1 MAREK
6 TSSADRAHVIE
17 PIAVF
22 LSPFATKFGVPRQS
36 GLSEHLRGRIK
47 LLPPYNRKEALRGLE
62 DFSHLWL
69 IWGFSANKGQGGSHK
84 EQEKSAETPHT
95 AKSPSLGEGLGVG
108 SPEPPSLGEG
118 LGVGSPEPSSLGE
131 GLGVGSPEPSTLGE
145 GLGVGL
151 TVRPPRLGG
160 NKRLGVFATRSPFRP
175 NGLGLSSVKIVSVGD
190 GEIEVAGADLMD
202 GTPIY
207 DIKPYLPYADS
218 HPQARGG
225 FTDSTVW
232 QPLRVVFPDKW
243 RACFSDE
250 DAAALTDVL
259 ALDPRPHYHDSPER
273 IYGMAFCGRDVR
285 FRVAL
290 GCVEVVEVR
299 TEKGVS

>member
-22 LSPFATKFGVPRQS
+22 QSPFATKFGVPRQS

-69 IWGFSANKGQGGSHK
+69 IWGFSANKGQGASHK

-95 AKSPSLGEGLGVG
+95 AKSPSLGEGLG
-108 SPEPPSLGEG
+108 L
-118 LGVGSPEPSSLGE
+118 
-131 GLGVGSPEPSTLGE
+131 GSPEPSTLGE
-145 GLGVGL
+145 GLAVGL
-151 TVRPPRLGG
+151 TVRPPRIGG

>member
-22 LSPFATKFGVPRQS
+22 QSPFATKFGVPRQS

-69 IWGFSANKGQGGSHK
+69 IWGFSANKGQGASHK
-84 EQEKSAETPHT
+84 EQEKSAETPQT
-95 AKSPSLGEGLGVG
+95 AKSP
-108 SPEPPSLGEG
+108 
-118 LGVGSPEPSSLGE
+118 SLGE

-145 GLGVGL
+145 GLAVGL

-273 IYGMAFCGRDVR
+273 IYGMAFCGHDVR
-285 FRVAL
+285 FRVAQ

>member
-22 LSPFATKFGVPRQS
+22 QSPFATKFGVPRQS

-84 EQEKSAETPHT
+84 EQEKSAETPQT
-95 AKSPSLGEGLGVG
+95 AKSP
-108 SPEPPSLGEG
+108 
-118 LGVGSPEPSSLGE
+118 SLGE

-145 GLGVGL
+145 GLAVGSPEPSTLGEGQAVGL

-273 IYGMAFCGRDVR
+273 IYGMAFCGHDVR
-285 FRVAL
+285 FRVAQ

>member
-22 LSPFATKFGVPRQS
+22 QSPFATKFGVPRQS

-47 LLPPYNRKEALRGLE
+47 LLPPYNREEALRGLD

-69 IWGFSANKGQGGSHK
+69 IWGFSANKGQGASHK
-84 EQEKSAETPHT
+84 EQEKSAETPQT
-95 AKSPSLGEGLGVG
+95 AKS
-108 SPEPPSLGEG
+108 PSLGEG

-131 GLGVGSPEPSTLGE
+131 GQAVGSPEPSTLGE
-145 GLGVGL
+145 GLAVGL

-273 IYGMAFCGRDVR
+273 IYGMAFCGHDVR
-285 FRVAL
+285 FRVAQ

-299 TEKGVS
+299 TEKGGS

>member
-69 IWGFSANKGQGGSHK
+69 IWGFSANKGQGASHK
-84 EQEKSAETPHT
+84 EQEKSAETPQT
-95 AKSPSLGEGLGVG
+95 AKSP
-108 SPEPPSLGEG
+108 
-118 LGVGSPEPSSLGE
+118 SLGE

-145 GLGVGL
+145 GVAVGL

-273 IYGMAFCGRDVR
+273 IYGMAFCGHDVR
-285 FRVAL
+285 FRVAQ

>member
-22 LSPFATKFGVPRQS
+22 QSPFATKFGVPRQS

-47 LLPPYNRKEALRGLE
+47 
-62 DFSHLWL
+62 
-69 IWGFSANKGQGGSHK
+69 GQGASHK
-84 EQEKSAETPHT
+84 EQEKSAETPQT

-108 SPEPPSLGEG
+108 SPEPSTLGEG

-145 GLGVGL
+145 GLAVGL

-273 IYGMAFCGRDVR
+273 IYGMAFCGHDVR
-285 FRVAL
+285 FRVAQ

>member
-22 LSPFATKFGVPRQS
+22 QSPFATKFGVPRQS

-47 LLPPYNRKEALRGLE
+47 LLPPYNREEALRGLE

-69 IWGFSANKGQGGSHK
+69 IWGFSANKGQGASHK
-84 EQEKSAETPHT
+84 EQEKSAETPQT

-108 SPEPPSLGEG
+108 SPK
-118 LGVGSPEPSSLGE
+118 
-131 GLGVGSPEPSTLGE
+131 PSTLGE
-145 GLGVGL
+145 GLAVGL

-190 GEIEVAGADLMD
+190 GEIEVGGADLMD

-273 IYGMAFCGRDVR
+273 IYGMAFCGHDVR
-285 FRVAL
+285 FRVAQ

>member
-6 TSSADRAHVIE
+6 TSFADRAHVIE

-22 LSPFATKFGVPRQS
+22 QSPFATKFGVPRQS

-47 LLPPYNRKEALRGLE
+47 LLPPYNREEALRGLE

-69 IWGFSANKGQGGSHK
+69 IWGFSANKGQGASHK
-84 EQEKSAETPHT
+84 EQEKSAETPQT
-95 AKSPSLGEGLGVG
+95 AKSPSLGEGLA
-108 SPEPPSLGEG
+108 
-118 LGVGSPEPSSLGE
+118 
-131 GLGVGSPEPSTLGE
+131 VGSPEPSTLGE

-225 FTDSTVW
+225 FTDSTEW

-285 FRVAL
+285 FRVAQ

>member
-22 LSPFATKFGVPRQS
+22 QSPFATKFGVPRQS

-47 LLPPYNRKEALRGLE
+47 LLPPYNREEALRGLE

-69 IWGFSANKGQGGSHK
+69 IWGFSANKGQGASHK
-84 EQEKSAETPHT
+84 EQEKSAETPQT
-95 AKSPSLGEGLGVG
+95 AKSP
-108 SPEPPSLGEG
+108 
-118 LGVGSPEPSSLGE
+118 SLGE

-145 GLGVGL
+145 GLAVGL

-273 IYGMAFCGRDVR
+273 IYGMAFCGHDVR
-285 FRVAL
+285 FRVAQ
-290 GCVEVVEVR
+290 GCVEVVQVR
-299 TEKGVS
+299 TEKGGS

>member
-22 LSPFATKFGVPRQS
+22 MSPFATKFGVPRQS

-47 LLPPYNRKEALRGLE
+47 LLPPYNREEALRGLE

-84 EQEKSAETPHT
+84 EQEKSADTPQT

-108 SPEPPSLGEG
+108 SPEPPS
-118 LGVGSPEPSSLGE
+118 
-131 GLGVGSPEPSTLGE
+131 LGE

-273 IYGMAFCGRDVR
+273 IYGMAFCGHDVR
-285 FRVAL
+285 FRVAQD
-290 GCVEVVEVR
+290 CVEVVEVR

>member
-47 LLPPYNRKEALRGLE
+47 LLPPYNREEALRGLE

-69 IWGFSANKGQGGSHK
+69 IWGFSANKGQGASHK
-84 EQEKSAETPHT
+84 EQDSSINAVQT
-95 AKSPSLGEGLGVG
+95 AKSP
-108 SPEPPSLGEG
+108 
-118 LGVGSPEPSSLGE
+118 SLGE

-145 GLGVGL
+145 GLAVGL

-273 IYGMAFCGRDVR
+273 IYGMAFCGHDVR
-285 FRVAL
+285 FRVAQ

>member
-22 LSPFATKFGVPRQS
+22 MSPFATKFGVPRQS

-47 LLPPYNRKEALRGLE
+47 LLPPYNREEALRGLE

-69 IWGFSANKGQGGSHK
+69 IWGFSANKGQGASHK
-84 EQEKSAETPHT
+84 EQEKSAETPQT
-95 AKSPSLGEGLGVG
+95 AKSP
-108 SPEPPSLGEG
+108 
-118 LGVGSPEPSSLGE
+118 SLGE

-145 GLGVGL
+145 GLAVGL

-273 IYGMAFCGRDVR
+273 IYGMAFCGHDVR
-285 FRVAL
+285 FRVAQ

>member
-22 LSPFATKFGVPRQS
+22 QSPFATKFGVPRQS

-47 LLPPYNRKEALRGLE
+47 LLPPYNREEALRGLE

-69 IWGFSANKGQGGSHK
+69 IWGFSANKGQ
-84 EQEKSAETPHT
+84 EKKINAAQT
-95 AKSPSLGEGLGVG
+95 AQSPSLGEGLGVG
-108 SPEPPSLGEG
+108 SL
-118 LGVGSPEPSSLGE
+118 EPSTLGE

-285 FRVAL
+285 FRVAQ

>member
-1 MAREK
+1 M
-6 TSSADRAHVIE
+6 
-17 PIAVF
+17 
-22 LSPFATKFGVPRQS
+22 
-36 GLSEHLRGRIK
+36 
-47 LLPPYNRKEALRGLE
+47 
-62 DFSHLWL
+62 
-69 IWGFSANKGQGGSHK
+69 
-84 EQEKSAETPHT
+84 
-95 AKSPSLGEGLGVG
+95 G

>member
-22 LSPFATKFGVPRQS
+22 QSPFATKFGVPRQS

-69 IWGFSANKGQGGSHK
+69 IWGFSANKGQGASHK
-84 EQEKSAETPHT
+84 EQEKSAETPQT
-95 AKSPSLGEGLGVG
+95 AKSP
-108 SPEPPSLGEG
+108 
-118 LGVGSPEPSSLGE
+118 SLGE

-145 GLGVGL
+145 GLAVGL

-243 RACFSDE
+243 RACFSDK

-273 IYGMAFCGRDVR
+273 IYGMAFCGHDVR
-285 FRVAL
+285 FRVAQ

>member
-47 LLPPYNRKEALRGLE
+47 LLPPYNREEALRGLE

-69 IWGFSANKGQGGSHK
+69 IWGFSANKGQ
-84 EQEKSAETPHT
+84 EKKINAAQT
-95 AKSPSLGEGLGVG
+95 AKS
-108 SPEPPSLGEG
+108 PSLGEG

-131 GLGVGSPEPSTLGE
+131 GQAVGSPEPSTLGE
-145 GLGVGL
+145 GLAVGL

-273 IYGMAFCGRDVR
+273 IYGMAFCGHDVR
-285 FRVAL
+285 FRVAQ

>member
-22 LSPFATKFGVPRQS
+22 QSPFATKFGVPRQS

-69 IWGFSANKGQGGSHK
+69 IWGFSANKGQ
-84 EQEKSAETPHT
+84 EKKINAAQT
-95 AKSPSLGEGLGVG
+95 AKS
-108 SPEPPSLGEG
+108 PSLGEG

-273 IYGMAFCGRDVR
+273 IYGMAFCGHDVR
-285 FRVAL
+285 FRVAQ

>member
-22 LSPFATKFGVPRQS
+22 MSPFATKFGVPRQS

-69 IWGFSANKGQGGSHK
+69 IWGFSANKGQGASHK
-84 EQEKSAETPHT
+84 EQEKSTETPQT
-95 AKSPSLGEGLGVG
+95 AKSP
-108 SPEPPSLGEG
+108 
-118 LGVGSPEPSSLGE
+118 SLGE

-145 GLGVGL
+145 GVAVGL

-285 FRVAL
+285 FRVAQ

>member
-22 LSPFATKFGVPRQS
+22 MSPFATKFGVPRQS

-69 IWGFSANKGQGGSHK
+69 IWGFSANKGQGASHK
-84 EQEKSAETPHT
+84 EQEKSAETPQT
-95 AKSPSLGEGLGVG
+95 AKSP
-108 SPEPPSLGEG
+108 
-118 LGVGSPEPSSLGE
+118 SLGE

-145 GLGVGL
+145 GLAVGL

-273 IYGMAFCGRDVR
+273 IYGMAFCGHDVR
-285 FRVAL
+285 FRVAQ

>member
-22 LSPFATKFGVPRQS
+22 QSPFATKFGVPRQS

-95 AKSPSLGEGLGVG
+95 AKSP
-108 SPEPPSLGEG
+108 
-118 LGVGSPEPSSLGE
+118 SLGE

>member
-17 PIAVF
+17 SIAVF

-47 LLPPYNRKEALRGLE
+47 LLPPYNREEALRGLE

-69 IWGFSANKGQGGSHK
+69 IWGFSANKGQGVSQK
-84 EQEKSAETPHT
+84 EQDSSINAVQT
-95 AKSPSLGEGLGVG
+95 AKSP
-108 SPEPPSLGEG
+108 
-118 LGVGSPEPSSLGE
+118 SLGE

-273 IYGMAFCGRDVR
+273 IYGMAFCGHDVR
-285 FRVAL
+285 FRVAQ

>member
-22 LSPFATKFGVPRQS
+22 MSPFATKFGVPRQS

-47 LLPPYNRKEALRGLE
+47 LLPPYNREEALRGLE

-69 IWGFSANKGQGGSHK
+69 IWGFSANKGQGASHK
-84 EQEKSAETPHT
+84 EQQKSAETPQT
-95 AKSPSLGEGLGVG
+95 AKSP
-108 SPEPPSLGEG
+108 
-118 LGVGSPEPSSLGE
+118 SLGE

-145 GLGVGL
+145 GLAVGSPEPSTLGEGLAVGL

-273 IYGMAFCGRDVR
+273 IYGMAFCGHDVR
-285 FRVAL
+285 FRVAQ

>member
-22 LSPFATKFGVPRQS
+22 QSPFATKFGVPRQS

-69 IWGFSANKGQGGSHK
+69 IWGFSANKGQGASQK
-84 EQEKSAETPHT
+84 EQDSSINAVQ
-95 AKSPSLGEGLGVG
+95 AAQSP
-108 SPEPPSLGEG
+108 
-118 LGVGSPEPSSLGE
+118 SLGE

-145 GLGVGL
+145 GLAVGL

-160 NKRLGVFATRSPFRP
+160 NKRLGVLATRSPFRP

-273 IYGMAFCGRDVR
+273 IYGMAFCGHDLR
-285 FRVAL
+285 FRVAQ

>member
-1 MAREK
+1 M
-6 TSSADRAHVIE
+6 
-17 PIAVF
+17 
-22 LSPFATKFGVPRQS
+22 
-36 GLSEHLRGRIK
+36 
-47 LLPPYNRKEALRGLE
+47 
-62 DFSHLWL
+62 

-84 EQEKSAETPHT
+84 EQEKSAETPQT
-95 AKSPSLGEGLGVG
+95 AQS
-108 SPEPPSLGEG
+108 PSLGEG

-145 GLGVGL
+145 GLAVGL

-232 QPLRVVFPDKW
+232 QPLRVFFPDKW

-273 IYGMAFCGRDVR
+273 IYGMAFCGHDVR
-285 FRVAL
+285 FRVAQ

>member
-22 LSPFATKFGVPRQS
+22 QSPFATKFGVPRQS

-47 LLPPYNRKEALRGLE
+47 LLPPYNREEALRGLE

-95 AKSPSLGEGLGVG
+95 AKS
-108 SPEPPSLGEG
+108 PSLGEG

-273 IYGMAFCGRDVR
+273 IYGMAFCGHDVR
-285 FRVAL
+285 FRVAQ

>member
-22 LSPFATKFGVPRQS
+22 QSPFATKFGVPRQS

-69 IWGFSANKGQGGSHK
+69 IWGFSANKGQGASQK
-84 EQEKSAETPHT
+84 EQDSSINAVQT
-95 AKSPSLGEGLGVG
+95 AQSP
-108 SPEPPSLGEG
+108 
-118 LGVGSPEPSSLGE
+118 SLGE

>member
-47 LLPPYNRKEALRGLE
+47 LLPPYNREEALRGLE

-69 IWGFSANKGQGGSHK
+69 IWGFSANKGQGASHK
-84 EQEKSAETPHT
+84 EQEKSAETPQT

-108 SPEPPSLGEG
+108 SPEPST
-118 LGVGSPEPSSLGE
+118 LGE

-273 IYGMAFCGRDVR
+273 IYGMAFCGHDVR
-285 FRVAL
+285 FRVAQ

>member
-47 LLPPYNRKEALRGLE
+47 LLPPYNREEALRGLE

-69 IWGFSANKGQGGSHK
+69 IWGFSANKGQGASHK
-84 EQEKSAETPHT
+84 EQEKSAETPQT
-95 AKSPSLGEGLGVG
+95 AKSP
-108 SPEPPSLGEG
+108 
-118 LGVGSPEPSSLGE
+118 SLGE

-273 IYGMAFCGRDVR
+273 IYGMAFCGHDVR
-285 FRVAL
+285 FRVAQ